1 MEAEG
6 AFSTRMVEQVQHI
19 KHYRQEVL
27 RVEGRVLD
35 DESAA
40 LEWIT
45 RFAATSPPIESYTSH

>member
-6 AFSTRMVEQVQHI
+6 AYSTRMVEQVEHI
-19 KHYRQEVL
+19 KHSRQEVL

-45 RFAATSPPIESYTSH
+45 RFAATFPPIESYTSH